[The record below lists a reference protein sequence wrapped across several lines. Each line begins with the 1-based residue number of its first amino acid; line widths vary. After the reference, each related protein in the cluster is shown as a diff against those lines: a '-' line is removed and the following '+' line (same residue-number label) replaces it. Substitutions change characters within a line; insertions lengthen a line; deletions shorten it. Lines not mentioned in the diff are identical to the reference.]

1 MPLFSARSA
10 RSGSDCLLHRSGIVE
25 DRSAQVLAAAE
36 TVASWARARRAT
48 WHARPADDL
57 PSADSSSETLPEE
70 ACAERLQSVS
80 EMLTELVLNAD
91 FRKELDQ

>member
-1 MPLFSARSA
+1 
-10 RSGSDCLLHRSGIVE
+10 LHRSAAVE

-36 TVASWARARRAT
+36 TVASWVRARRVT
-48 WHARPADDL
+48 WNALPPDDL
-57 PSADSSSETLPEE
+57 PSDPSSSETLPED
-70 ACAERLQSVS
+70 ACAERPQSVS

>member
-1 MPLFSARSA
+1 MPVFSARSA
-10 RSGSDCLLHRSGIVE
+10 RSGSDCLLHRSAAVE

-48 WHARPADDL
+48 WNALPSDDL
-57 PSADSSSETLPEE
+57 SSDPSSSEASPEE
-70 ACAERLQSVS
+70 APAERPQSVS

-91 FRKELDQ
+91 FRKELD

>member
-1 MPLFSARSA
+1 MPVFSARSA
-10 RSGSDCLLHRSGIVE
+10 KSGSDCLLHRSGIVE
-25 DRSAQVLAAAE
+25 DRSVQVLAAAE

-48 WHARPADDL
+48 WNAAPTDDL
-57 PSADSSSETLPEE
+57 PGDPSSSEILPEE
-70 ACAERLQSVS
+70 APAERPQSVS